1 MIQIDI
7 PMPECCAECPCSELD
22 EIMDEFS
29 CNIVAEI
36 FRIGEEDAR
45 AKRHEKCPLKEVPDI
60 NVGKWISVKDR
71 LPEGKGE
78 YLTVYHPCHW
88 DNVDYHVEQIDIDT
102 WRGTTTWAK
111 HKYHRVTHWMPLPEP
126 PKGE

>member
-7 PMPECCAECPCSELD
+7 PMPECGAECPCSELD

-45 AKRHEKCPLKEVPDI
+45 VKRHEKCPLKETPDI

-71 LPEGKGE
+71 MPPNDSTNV
-78 YLTVYHPCHW
+78 LTYGNP
-88 DNVDYHVEQIDIDT
+88 
-102 WRGTTTWAK
+102 
-111 HKYHRVTHWMPLPEP
+111 VTHWMPLPEP
-126 PKGE
+126 PKEE